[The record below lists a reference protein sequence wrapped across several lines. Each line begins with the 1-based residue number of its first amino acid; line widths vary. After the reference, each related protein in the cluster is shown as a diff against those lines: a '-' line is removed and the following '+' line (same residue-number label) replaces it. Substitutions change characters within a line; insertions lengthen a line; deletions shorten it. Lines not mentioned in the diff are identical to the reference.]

1 MDDKIAG
8 HSQWLDQTQGYEG
21 VRRQKFSIPMEETVM
36 SARAQLLARIS
47 SRLAAQSS
55 AGDRSQKVDG
65 RLSMHRRNTVPA
77 RGKKSHAELIEL
89 FCTMLT
95 AVQGSVERVK
105 SLQQVPKAI
114 SGYLEQNTLGKE
126 VCLDEEAELL
136 GIPWETGSNLEFTA
150 WTAKHSISVGI
161 TSCYGAVA
169 ETGSLVVCSSSN
181 HAITMNFLAETNI
194 VILDARNLVG
204 VYEEIWDR
212 LRTQSGIQLPRDLTL
227 ISGPS
232 CTGDIE
238 MVLEFGVHGPKRLHV
253 IIVGDA
259 VAEYVPAI

>member
-1 MDDKIAG
+1 
-8 HSQWLDQTQGYEG
+8 
-21 VRRQKFSIPMEETVM
+21 MEETEM
-36 SARAQLLARIS
+36 SAREQVLAKIGTRLEAHS
-47 SRLAAQSS
+47 SPADRL
-55 AGDRSQKVDG
+55 QKVDG
-65 RLSMHRRNTVPA
+65 RLSMHPRNTVPG

-95 AVQGSVERVK
+95 AVQGSVSQVE
-105 SLQQVPKAI
+105 SLQQVPETI
-114 SGYLEQNTLGKE
+114 LSYLEQNKLGQA

-136 GIPWETGSNLEFTA
+136 EIPWNTSSNLEFTH
-150 WTAKHSISVGI
+150 WVAKRSISVGI

-169 ETGSLVVCSSSN
+169 ETGSLVACSSSN

-212 LRTQSGIQLPRDLTL
+212 LRTTSGMRLPRDLTL

-238 MVLEFGVHGPKRLHV
+238 MVLEFGAHGPKRLHV
-253 IIVGDA
+253 IIVGEA
-259 VAEYVPAI
+259 LVEYEPVT